1 MGCQDYCK
9 KPRRRKNS
17 RVYRLAEEINP
28 RAPFFGGNS
37 NTIPSFFLASL
48 KIMRKFVALSLGLLM
63 INIGQMRVMDL
74 SSWLAGLS
82 MGGMISLW
90 IIYIIAH
97 DKLDDNDIFK

>member
-1 MGCQDYCK
+1 
-9 KPRRRKNS
+9 
-17 RVYRLAEEINP
+17 
-28 RAPFFGGNS
+28 
-37 NTIPSFFLASL
+37 
-48 KIMRKFVALSLGLLM
+48 MRKFVALSLGLLM